1 METSHPLENVI
12 SSGKNIDNQ
21 SSDILQHSQ
30 NRPTGDRC
38 IRLKNMTIQ
47 ILRKKIQQIHV
58 VGNFFLISELIIQA
72 MYNYKS

>member
-1 METSHPLENVI
+1 MLSSNYLQPCGMETSHPLENVI

-47 ILRKKIQQIHV
+47 ILRKKS
-58 VGNFFLISELIIQA
+58 N
-72 MYNYKS
+72 KSML